1 MAATIE
7 VRNQGVQYDASWFS
21 NTMIDLV
28 GVKSRA
34 ETIGKRRSIKKE
46 WQAAWLLR
54 VITCTD
60 LTTLSGKKGES
71 LYYVYEYFGL
81 AQNKVPVKL
90 SPYVCPSVLP
100 YF

>member
-21 NTMIDLV
+21 NIMIDLA
-28 GVKSRA
+28 GIKSRA

-60 LTTLSGKKGES
+60 LTTLSGNKDES
-71 LYYVYEYFGL
+71 LYHVSEHFRL
-81 AQNKVPVKL
+81 AENTR
-90 SPYVCPSVLP
+90 SPSTCLTTHNFS
-100 YF
+100 

>member
-21 NTMIDLV
+21 NTMIDLA

-60 LTTLSGKKGES
+60 LTTLSGNK
-71 LYYVYEYFGL
+71 YFQIFWTRFL
-81 AQNKVPVKL
+81 
-90 SPYVCPSVLP
+90 
-100 YF
+100 